1 MNATL
6 GDAVKIRAWQ
16 IAGLPVDSFS
26 VDNGI
31 IATNARRWPLCIDP
45 QSQANKW
52 IKNMER
58 DNRLAVIKLQD
69 PNYTRSLENAI
80 QFGTPILLENVNE
93 ELDPVLDN
101 VLLKATFKQQG
112 VEVTFNIEIFA
123 HIKREFTIFCSIL
136 NLVKM

>member
-1 MNATL
+1 MNGTL
-6 GDAVKIRAWQ
+6 GDPVKIRAWQ

-58 DNRLAVIKLQD
+58 DNRLGVIKLQD
-69 PNYTRSLENAI
+69 PNYTRVLENAI
-80 QFGTPILLENVNE
+80 QFGTPVLLENVSE
-93 ELDPVLDN
+93 ELDPMLDN
-101 VLLKATFKQQG
+101 ILLKSTFRQQG
-112 VEVTFNIEIFA
+112 VEVSGSPSMNAVDVCHNF
-123 HIKREFTIFCSIL
+123 
-136 NLVKM
+136 

>member
-1 MNATL
+1 MNTTL
-6 GDAVKIRAWQ
+6 GDPVKIRAWQ

-58 DNRLAVIKLQD
+58 DNRLAVVKLQD
-69 PNYTRSLENAI
+69 PNYTRTLENAI
-80 QFGTPILLENVNE
+80 QFGSPVLLENINE
-93 ELDPVLDN
+93 ELDPILDN

-112 VEVTFNIEIFA
+112 VEV
-123 HIKREFTIFCSIL
+123 REFYRERRGFISLYLF
-136 NLVKM
+136 

>member
-1 MNATL
+1 MFSLSATL
-6 GDAVKIRAWQ
+6 GNPVKIRDWQ

-31 IATNARRWPLCIDP
+31 ISTSARRWPLCIDP
-45 QSQANKW
+45 QSQSNKW

-69 PNYTRSLENAI
+69 ANYARTLENAI
-80 QFGTPILLENVNE
+80 QFGAPVLLENIQE
-93 ELDPVLDN
+93 ELDPILDN

-112 VEVTFNIEIFA
+112 VEV
-123 HIKREFTIFCSIL
+123 
-136 NLVKM
+136 

>member
-1 MNATL
+1 M
-6 GDAVKIRAWQ
+6 KIRAWQ

-31 IATNARRWPLCIDP
+31 ISTNARRWPLSIDP

-58 DNRLAVIKLQD
+58 DNRLSVVKLQD
-69 PNYTRSLENAI
+69 PNYARTLENSI
-80 QFGTPILLENVNE
+80 QFGTPVLLENINE
-93 ELDPVLDN
+93 ELDPILDN

-112 VEVTFNIEIFA
+112 VDVRIFDSHPMKERERVHVTDCDVFPFSTSNSV
-123 HIKREFTIFCSIL
+123 R
-136 NLVKM
+136 M